1 MKVPKVALVTGVGGG
16 ERLLVGRGL
25 CFDVDGRRVLD
36 EVSVEAEP
44 GRILAVT
51 GTSGSGKTTLLS
63 LVGGLAEPSAGQ
75 ASYDG
80 GPVTT
85 KQGEPLPVTGFV
97 LQSYGLVPTLTA
109 AENVAIAL
117 RGRGV
122 AAVEATER
130 AIGALARVG
139 VDELADRLISELS
152 GGQLQRVAVARALVV
167 EAAVLLADEPTSELD
182 EANRDLVVGQLRM
195 EANRGAVVLLA
206 THDPAVAEECDD
218 EVHLVDGRVEVK
230 APPPPPPEP
239 GHEHDVYMRPGAH

>member
-1 MKVPKVALVTGVGGG
+1 MTGVGGG
-16 ERLLVGRGL
+16 DRLLVGRKL

-36 EVSVEAEP
+36 EVSLEAEP
-44 GRILAVT
+44 GRMLAVT

-63 LVGGLAEPSAGQ
+63 LVGGLAAPTSGE

-85 KQGEPLPVTGFV
+85 KQGEPLPGTGFV
-97 LQSYGLVPTLTA
+97 LQRYGLVPTLTA

-122 AAVEATER
+122 AAFEATEE
-130 AIGALARVG
+130 AVLALGRVG

-167 EAAVLLADEPTSELD
+167 EPEVLLADEPTSELD
-182 EANRDLVVGQLRM
+182 ETNRDLVVAQLRM

-206 THDPAVAEECDD
+206 THDPAVAEECDR
-218 EVHLVDGRVEVK
+218 ELHLVDGRVE
-230 APPPPPPEP
+230 AEPAPPPPPEP
-239 GHEHDVYMRPGAH
+239 GHEHDIYMRPTTAPGPLA

>member
-1 MKVPKVALVTGVGGG
+1 MSPEG
-16 ERLLVGRGL
+16 ERLLVGRDL
-25 CFDVDGRRVLD
+25 SFDVDGRRVLD
-36 EVSVEAEP
+36 EVSFEAEP
-44 GRILAVT
+44 GRMLAVT

-63 LVGGLAEPSAGQ
+63 LVGGLARPAAGE

-85 KQGEPLPVTGFV
+85 KQGEPLPTTGFV

-122 AAVEATER
+122 APAEATDRAVEAL
-130 AIGALARVG
+130 GRVG

-167 EAAVLLADEPTSELD
+167 QADVLLADEPTSELD
-182 EANRDLVVGQLRM
+182 EANRDVVVAQLRM
-195 EANRGAVVLLA
+195 EANRGAAVLVA
-206 THDPAVAEECDD
+206 THDPAVADECDD
-218 EVHLVDGRVEVK
+218 ELHLVDGRVETK

-239 GHEHDVYMRPGAH
+239 GHEHDAFMRPGVVR

>member
-1 MKVPKVALVTGVGGG
+1 M
-16 ERLLVGRGL
+16 LVGRGL
-25 CFDVDGRRVLD
+25 CFDVDGRRVLED
-36 EVSVEAEP
+36 VSLAAEP
-44 GRILAVT
+44 GRMLAVT
-51 GTSGSGKTTLLS
+51 GSSGSGKTTLLS
-63 LVGGLAEPSAGQ
+63 LVGGLSKPASGE

-80 GPVTT
+80 GPVMT
-85 KQGEPLPVTGFV
+85 KQGEPLPGTGFV
-97 LQSYGLVPTLTA
+97 LQSYGLVGTLTA

-122 AAVEATER
+122 ETSEATER
-130 AIGALARVG
+130 AVAALGRVG

-167 EAAVLLADEPTSELD
+167 EADVVLADEPTSELD
-182 EANRDLVVGQLRM
+182 EANRDVVVGQLRM

-218 EVHLVDGRVEVK
+218 EIHLVDGRIESK

-239 GHEHDVYMRPGAH
+239 GHEHGAFMRPGTLR